1 MLNTKCPE
9 KLSNSWIWCC
19 INSQM
24 PVGVN
29 FVWYNVNLIVIR
41 MLYFSISVFKRF
53 DYNVA
58 EECTF
63 SI

>member
-1 MLNTKCPE
+1 
-9 KLSNSWIWCC
+9 
-19 INSQM
+19 M
-24 PVGVN
+24 PVGVS
-29 FVWYNVNLIVIR
+29 FVCYNVNLIVIR
-41 MLYFSISVFKRF
+41 MLYFSISAFKRF